1 MLLEQI
7 SHYRNLHFAIGFSN
21 VAQEA
26 PHYHK
31 EAEISLVLRGSVD
44 YKIFHQDFH
53 AETGD
58 VIVVDTRD
66 LHYIYNSS
74 QDVILLTFYIDMA
87 AFSDIYPNIEYMIFV
102 CEAFK
107 KDPAVKHQKLRN
119 KITFLAHHMAEMMV
133 MYTQGDA
140 SDKKLTSKLHEIL
153 YMMVNQFQG
162 FFIENNEFRYSD
174 DNAKPVNLERLA
186 RIINYID
193 DNYDKKITLSDLAEE
208 EHLNMYHISHLIKD
222 TTGLNFQNLLNYMRL
237 ENAAKLLNE
246 EKMTLTQIS
255 ETCGFS
261 SSSYFNKCFKEWY
274 GITPAQ
280 YKKEQRPNVR
290 IFHGSVDF
298 NEAMRLL
305 QPYLDMKL
313 PERHESERFC
323 SSNHI
328 FIPLKK
334 HYTEEQLLTSS
345 FPLRLR
351 VSSEKELIN
360 LIYSKEDLAALRPEV
375 IFIPTDIDLTPE
387 SQRTIFELR
396 KSGLQIM
403 FDNEV
408 YHGKTTHFNDIS
420 TAAKAFDEIMHN
432 HDTLLNVFCN
442 KNTMHEGLFTDT
454 YLPTPLYNVY
464 KLFAGTGGYIAEH
477 QEQYLLVKERDLFHL
492 MIHNPKESTKLNVH
506 LRFSSDAKPS
516 YIIRTELGKDHSV
529 FSVLDEIGVADAS
542 DRRLKEHIIN
552 ITSGTYDIFTADRLS
567 SSNVDLTVEPD
578 TLSVLSFR
586 MIFPS

>member
-1 MLLEQI
+1 MLWEHI
-7 SHYRNLHFAIGFSN
+7 THYRNLHFAIGFSN
-21 VAQEA
+21 MAQEA
-26 PHYHK
+26 PHCHR
-31 EAEISLVLRGSVD
+31 EAEIALVLRGSVD

-58 VIVVDTRD
+58 VIVVDTKD

-74 QDVILLTFYIDMA
+74 EDVILLTFYIDMA

-107 KDPAVKHQKLRN
+107 KDPDVKHQKLRN

-174 DNAKPVNLERLA
+174 DNANPVNLERLA
-186 RIINYID
+186 RIINYIET
-193 DNYDKKITLSDLAEE
+193 NYDKKITLSDLAEE

-237 ENAAKLLNE
+237 EEAAKLLNE

-255 ETCGFS
+255 ESCGFS
-261 SSSYFNKCFKEWY
+261 SSSYFNKCFREWY

-280 YKKEQRPNVR
+280 YKKERRPDVR
-290 IFHGSVDF
+290 TVHGQIDY
-298 NEAMRLL
+298 NEAMLLL

-313 PERHESERFC
+313 PERHENERFS

-334 HYTEEQLLTSS
+334 HYTEEHMLMNS
-345 FPLRLR
+345 FPLKLR
-351 VSSEKELIN
+351 VSSEKELIK
-360 LIYSKEDLAALRPEV
+360 LLFCKEELAALMPEAV
-375 IFIPTDIDLTPE
+375 SVPSDIKLSPE

-396 KSGLQIM
+396 KSGLQIR
-403 FDNEV
+403 FDDIAYDEASAAFAN
-408 YHGKTTHFNDIS
+408 IS
-420 TAAKAFDEIMHN
+420 TAAKVFDEIMHN
-432 HDTLLNVFCN
+432 PDAEINVFCS
-442 KNTMHEGLFTDT
+442 KNTVLAGLFTDT
-454 YLPTPLYNVY
+454 YMPTPLYNVY

-492 MIHNPKESTKLNVH
+492 IIHNPQETANLNVH
-506 LRFSSDAKPS
+506 LRLSPDAKPA
-516 YIIRTELGKDHSV
+516 YIIRTELGKNHSV
-529 FSVLDEIGVADAS
+529 FTVLDEIGAADAS
-542 DRRLKEHIIN
+542 DQRLREHIIN
-552 ITSGTYDIFTADRLS
+552 ITSGDCNIIPADRLS
-567 SSNVDLTVEPD
+567 ASNVDLTVEPD